1 MKQQGFTLIE
11 LIMVIVIL
19 GILAATALPR
29 FSDLSADAK
38 LAKMNGL
45 LGSLKAGAAMTHGTT
60 LIRSQNAASSVTMED
75 GTVVGMAGYYPAAT
89 ISGIPNVTDVSSYA
103 SSVIAGT
110 SVTFYP
116 DTTHASLGTCKFI
129 YYPATAG
136 AALPASRVPFYD
148 TSGISTVAG
157 CMT

>member
-19 GILAATALPR
+19 GILAATALPK
-29 FSDLSADAK
+29 FSDLTADAR

-45 LGSLKAGAAMTHGTT
+45 LGSLKAGAAMAHGST
-60 LIRSQNAASSVTMED
+60 IARSQGASSSVTMED
-75 GTVVGMAGYYPAAT
+75 GTVVGMAGYYPAASA
-89 ISGIPNVTDVSSYA
+89 SGIINVTDASSYA
-103 SSVIAGT
+103 SAVVAGT

-116 DTTHASLGTCKFI
+116 DSTYSGLDTCKFI

-157 CMT
+157 CA

>member
-19 GILAATALPR
+19 GILAVTALPK

-45 LGSLKAGAAMTHGTT
+45 LGSLKVGAAMTHGTT
-60 LIRSQNAASSVTMED
+60 IIRAQNAASSVTMED

-89 ISGIPNVTDVSSYA
+89 VSGIPNVTDVSSYA
-103 SSVIAGT
+103 SAIVAGT

-148 TSGISTVAG
+148 TTGISTVAG
-157 CMT
+157 CMA